1 MQAVDSILAQR
12 FGGSFFSSFA
22 GETSCSIF
30 LSPMREELD
39 WSKICTLHFSDGES
53 CLHCSL
59 FCLPEVLIN
68 STTHWAASNL
78 SCCLCESFSKAKLL
92 RWNCTQFCRLKWH
105 WCCGFVYVE
114 LFKDLKGKEDDEC
127 TSQVQSLGH
136 IQRKYPGVQHNS
148 DLYTVKRSMKE
159 CKFTSCALKWCRW
172 KQQEVIFISK
182 LCWCASL
189 IGS

>member
-1 MQAVDSILAQR
+1 MHTSLFRWGILFALFPFLSARGTHQLHN
-12 FGGSFFSSFA
+12 SLSSFKPLL
-22 GETSCSIF
+22 
-30 LSPMREELD
+30 LSL
-39 WSKICTLHFSDGES
+39 W
-53 CLHCSL
+53 
-59 FCLPEVLIN
+59 
-68 STTHWAASNL
+68 
-78 SCCLCESFSKAKLL
+78 SFSKAKLL

-127 TSQVQSLGH
+127 TSQVQSLGL
-136 IQRKYPGVQHNS
+136 IQRKYPGVQHIS
-148 DLYTVKRSMKE
+148 DLYTVKRSIKE

>member
-78 SCCLCESFSKAKLL
+78 SCCLCEVLARQSCSDETVLSSVGWSDIDVVDLSMLNYL
-92 RWNCTQFCRLKWH
+92 RIEKERRMMNVHLRCSHL
-105 WCCGFVYVE
+105 V
-114 LFKDLKGKEDDEC
+114 LFKENIQGSNAILTC
-127 TSQVQSLGH
+127 TEWRDQWKSANSL
-136 IQRKYPGVQHNS
+136 PV
-148 DLYTVKRSMKE
+148 L
-159 CKFTSCALKWCRW
+159 
-172 KQQEVIFISK
+172 
-182 LCWCASL
+182 
-189 IGS
+189 